1 MDKIKELLN
10 TLHELEKE
18 HRNLDKILITLQ
30 EKKTIELLQ
39 IQKLKKRKLVLKDK
53 ITQLK
58 NRIEPDIIA

>member
-1 MDKIKELLN
+1 MDEIKELIN
-10 TLHELEKE
+10 TLHKLEKE

>member
-1 MDKIKELLN
+1 MDEIKELLN